1 MTETLQ
7 NAIRMLTT
15 AQRATLRQTLG
26 RSGTLKRA
34 NRLIAALTGLR
45 DFFDSDHALAAFR
58 EAIAFEIADSLN
70 ETVREYGDFQTRN
83 SGAVCCGMQIQPAG
97 ASFES
102 LRLGR
107 GNSYRSGRHIREI
120 LAI

>member
-7 NAIRMLTT
+7 NAIRLLTS

-58 EAIAFEIADSLN
+58 EAIAFEVADSLN
-70 ETVREYGDFQTRN
+70 ETVREYGDFQTPLSLART
-83 SGAVCCGMQIQPAG
+83 VCRQ
-97 ASFES
+97 
-102 LRLGR
+102 LRELGY
-107 GNSYRSGRHIREI
+107 N
-120 LAI
+120 